1 MLTKLKIKRFLK
13 QLEGPKGC
21 NFCHA
26 PNSLAWAWHC
36 DGTFKK
42 AKTIM
47 TEMKFTEEEI
57 GRVLDISQ
65 NNGGFCDCEM
75 LFNTSNT
82 LIEEFK

>member
-1 MLTKLKIKRFLK
+1 MLTKLKIKRFLRR
-13 QLEGPKGC
+13 LGGTEGC
-21 NFCHA
+21 NFTHET
-26 PNSLAWAWHC
+26 WHC

-42 AKTIM
+42 AKAIM
-47 TEMKFTEEEI
+47 TKMNFTEEEI